1 MSITSPSTATTCQ
14 RSRAGDGAA
23 RSAPQEPHRPKG
35 TTFRGESGS
44 DVESAMSKNQR
55 APGSGHLW
63 VIGYDD
69 MERAGQVRDKIT
81 ELGWGGPYFSLSR
94 TFSLGRFCR
103 RGTSGRIPDH
113 RKIGAMKGVFA

>member
-1 MSITSPSTATTCQ
+1 
-14 RSRAGDGAA
+14 
-23 RSAPQEPHRPKG
+23 
-35 TTFRGESGS
+35 
-44 DVESAMSKNQR
+44 MSKNQR

-94 TFSLGRFCR
+94 TFLSPWDI
-103 RGTSGRIPDH
+103 GTDP
-113 RKIGAMKGVFA
+113 